1 MAEDNTADSQLKSPA
16 FKLSAYLEAP
26 VSVASLAVFRI
37 CFSVAMIALVIAYFH
52 EGWVDILSSSF
63 HFTFIPGVVPFHG
76 KWLYAHLCV
85 IAIFA
90 AMVGIGFYY
99 RTACV
104 LLFLSYSWIF
114 LSEKSIYQNHTYLV
128 CLLSLLFS
136 VVDAHRLFSVDA
148 HRLKLAAMV
157 PRWQVDVFKFQFLI
171 VYFYSGFAK
180 LNTDWL
186 QGYPQTAW
194 IADRAAHPLVGPLL
208 GPILSSLF
216 LQPWF
221 VNLVTYGGIAIDL
234 TAGFLLWWQPTFLP
248 TAIVLCI
255 FHLLNSS
262 LFSIDI
268 FPFFM
273 IATLGVFAREDW
285 PLKFARRFKIFSSP
299 AVAPSDRLEKTSP
312 VLICFVWLYIAFQV
326 LVPLRRFL
334 YPGDTS
340 WTEQGQRFAWRM
352 MLRDKSCKAFKM
364 IFVNPQTGMNGVIE
378 PEYSMTPLQVQNMQV
393 IPDMILQY
401 SHAVAAGLQGDL
413 GFRPIVRVQSLV
425 SLNGR
430 PAQDLID
437 RKVDLASTPV
447 SFWPAKWILPL
458 NDSRGGPLTH
468 TDVRTGK

>member
-37 CFSVAMIALVIAYFH
+37 CFSISMIALVIEYFR
-52 EGWVDILSSSF
+52 EGWVDILSSNF
-63 HFTFIPGVVPFHG
+63 HFTFFPGVVPLHG
-76 KWLYAHLCV
+76 VGLYMHLWA
-85 IAIFA
+85 IAILAF
-90 AMVGIGFYY
+90 MVGIGFYY
-99 RTACV
+99 RTACL

-114 LSEKSIYQNHTYLV
+114 LCEKSIYQNHTYLI

-136 VVDAHRLFSVDA
+136 LVDAHRLFSIDA
-148 HRLKLAAMV
+148 HRLKLAPIV
-157 PRWQVDVFKFQFLI
+157 PRWQVDLFRFQFLI
-171 VYFYSGFAK
+171 VYFYSGLAK
-180 LNTDWL
+180 LNVDWL
-186 QGYPQTAW
+186 QGYPQSAW
-194 IADRAAHPLVGPLL
+194 ITDRAAHPLVGPVL
-208 GPILSSLF
+208 GPIVSSLF

-221 VNLVTYGGIAIDL
+221 VPLVTYGGIVIDL

-248 TAIVLCI
+248 AAVVLCV

-273 IATLGVFAREDW
+273 IATLGIFAREDW
-285 PLKFARRFKIFSSP
+285 PLKFAQRCKISFPAAVSP
-299 AVAPSDRLEKTSP
+299 SVKLKKTQP
-312 VLICFVWLYIAFQV
+312 LLICFVYLYIAVQV

-352 MLRDKSCKAFKM
+352 MLRDKNCKGFKM
-364 IFVNPQTGMNGVIE
+364 IFVNPETGMNGVIE
-378 PEYSMTPLQVQNMQV
+378 PEYSMTPLQVQNMRV
-393 IPDMILQY
+393 IPDMMLQY
-401 SHAVAAGLQGDL
+401 AHAVAAGLQGDL

-437 RKVDLASTPV
+437 RTADLASTPV
-447 SFWPAKWILPL
+447 SLWPAKWILPL
-458 NDSRGGPLTH
+458 NQSRASSTH
-468 TDVRTGK
+468 